1 MAKLNGG
8 LFPIRG
14 KINGKVFVHVPGGT
28 SYVRDVVEP
37 GTKKDEPALKEH
49 YVRTP
54 FLNQLAAGIS
64 NTLKFESD
72 GNWHGGFYSRLLS
85 RFRKHPSDNRFLLLS
100 SLKGMNIHPIYIF
113 DKLGGDQKVTVK
125 ATSRK
130 FTVSVKVKFQPMVND
145 KQNCYC
151 YQFVLITWNDSD
163 EPPTFSRKYSEWIYP
178 EKPKTELDFS
188 FKREEGVV
196 HWMLCQMKQMGW
208 NEKPVSVKKQGM
220 RIAEVGTFNKKD
232 MTLLKKYTEQQ
243 SKKISPFERREKEI
257 IRVKAIR

>member
-1 MAKLNGG
+1 M
-8 LFPIRG
+8 
-14 KINGKVFVHVPGGT
+14 
-28 SYVRDVVEP
+28 
-37 GTKKDEPALKEH
+37 
-49 YVRTP
+49 
-54 FLNQLAAGIS
+54 
-64 NTLKFESD
+64 
-72 GNWHGGFYSRLLS
+72 LS

-243 SKKISPFERREKEI
+243 SKKMAAALQRREKEI
-257 IRVKAIR
+257 VRVKARR